1 MIARG
6 GMGGHPPCQRR
17 GLDGPLHGRSE
28 ASRSATPTP
37 TLPRLPCGGVQA
49 STLRGGITAIA
60 RALPRALHDLL
71 WARQGM
77 GAAHAPH
84 APCAGAVGPRP
95 YSLIHATKLGKTIR
109 WTVKFAQ
116 RSPRILPRWARML
129 PLRVVAL
136 YLELTM
142 KGNHVHRPRW
152 GDTRP
157 SRP

>member
-1 MIARG
+1 MLNDATG
-6 GMGGHPPCQRR
+6 TGAAKPCPVNANPPRA
-17 GLDGPLHGRSE
+17 GLDLVGGDDGHGRGIGLP
-28 ASRSATPTP
+28 ASA
-37 TLPRLPCGGVQA
+37 
-49 STLRGGITAIA
+49 
-60 RALPRALHDLL
+60 PRAL
-71 WARQGM
+71 QSE
-77 GAAHAPH
+77 GAPLTKGQ
-84 APCAGAVGPRP
+84 AGAIGMRTAGSTCASTGAEADADP